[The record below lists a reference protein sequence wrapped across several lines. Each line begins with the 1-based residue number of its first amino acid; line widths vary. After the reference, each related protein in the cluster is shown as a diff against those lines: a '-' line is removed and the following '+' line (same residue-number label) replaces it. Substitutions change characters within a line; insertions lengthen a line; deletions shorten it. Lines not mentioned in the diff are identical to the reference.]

1 MGNGSGKD
9 RSSDRLPLLA
19 LNSLQMVMEAIKLED
34 NFFLEE
40 KLSQI

>member
-9 RSSDRLPLLA
+9 RSSDRLALLA